1 MVTAGFREYFMG
13 KAFPRDTHETFC
25 FSILSYLIHLV
36 FTHAIYTH
44 INHILI
50 GMLSER
56 KP

>member
-36 FTHAIYTH
+36 STHAIYTH